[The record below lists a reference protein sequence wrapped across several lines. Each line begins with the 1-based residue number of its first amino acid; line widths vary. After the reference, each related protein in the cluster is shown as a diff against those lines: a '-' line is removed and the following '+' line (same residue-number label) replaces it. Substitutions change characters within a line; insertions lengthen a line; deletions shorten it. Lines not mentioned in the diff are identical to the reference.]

1 MTRNNK
7 RIAPPS
13 RQALGALLIASS
25 ILTLSGCVSDKKA
38 LDSAAVATPAVEGQ
52 PAPKLAA
59 AMPAASSPASKQL
72 YRDPML
78 TNVSGVNPQAAVQDP
93 NAATAAPPVDPA
105 RQQQQPAN
113 IGGLVMQSTRINAQ
127 AMSIFSDHQP
137 LPQNNSTSTVI
148 QPQGVNAYAPQN
160 AGPRSSVFS
169 APPEPQQ
176 GEMLLPQ
183 QSSQNTSTKLA
194 PDQTASLAGG
204 SIPGSTTN
212 ALYSA
217 PKQNLLSSL
226 SGLLQKASLPGMT
239 RVAPNGLHVQNDSVQ
254 VGCFKPD
261 LMRVIKTVETHFGKP
276 VVVTS
281 GYRDPQHNRE
291 VGGAEESMHKSCEA
305 ADIQIDGVS
314 KWDIAQYI
322 RSLPNRGGVGTYC
335 HTDSVHLDTGNTRDW
350 NWGCG
355 RKSAPIASAR
365 AI

>member
-13 RQALGALLIASS
+13 RQAVGALLIASS
-25 ILTLSGCVSDKKA
+25 ILALSGCVSDKKA
-38 LDSAAVATPAVEGQ
+38 LDSAAVSTPAAEGQ
-52 PAPKLAA
+52 PAPRLAA
-59 AMPAASSPASKQL
+59 AMPAASSSAPKQP

-78 TNVSGVNPQAAVQDP
+78 TNVSGVDPQVAAQDADAAAV
-93 NAATAAPPVDPA
+93 APPADPA
-105 RQQQQPAN
+105 MQQQQPAN

-137 LPQNNSTSTVI
+137 QAQNNSTSTII

-169 APPEPQQ
+169 APPEPQP
-176 GEMLLPQ
+176 GEMLPQ

-194 PDQTASLAGG
+194 PVQTASLTGS
-204 SIPGSTTN
+204 SIPGSTMN

-217 PKQNLLSSL
+217 PKQNLLGSL

-239 RVAPNGLHVQNDSVQ
+239 RIAPNGLHVQNDGVQ

-314 KWDIAQYI
+314 KWDIAEYI

-335 HTDSVHLDTGNTRDW
+335 HTESVHLDTGNARDW

-355 RKSAPIASAR
+355 RKRAPIASAR

>member
-7 RIAPPS
+7 RIAPSS
-13 RQALGALLIASS
+13 RQAVGALLIASS
-25 ILTLSGCVSDKKA
+25 ILALSGCVSNKKA
-38 LDSAAVATPAVEGQ
+38 LDSAALATPAVEGQ
-52 PAPKLAA
+52 PAPRLAA
-59 AMPAASSPASKQL
+59 AMPASSATSKQP

-78 TNVSGVNPQAAVQDP
+78 TNVSGVDAQAAVQDP
-93 NAATAAPPVDPA
+93 NAAMAAPPVDPA
-105 RQQQQPAN
+105 MQPQQPAN

-148 QPQGVNAYAPQN
+148 QPQGVKAYAPEN

-176 GEMLLPQ
+176 GEILPQ

-194 PDQTASLAGG
+194 PQTASLAGG
-204 SIPGSTTN
+204 SIPGSTMN

-261 LMRVIKTVETHFGKP
+261 LMRVIETVETHFGKP

-305 ADIQIDGVS
+305 ADIQINGVS
-314 KWDIAQYI
+314 KWDIAEYI

-335 HTDSVHLDTGNTRDW
+335 HTDSVHLDTGNARDW

-355 RKSAPIASAR
+355 RKSAPIATAR

>member
-7 RIAPPS
+7 LIAPSS
-13 RQALGALLIASS
+13 RQAVGAVLIASS
-25 ILTLSGCVSDKKA
+25 ILALSGCVSDKKA
-38 LDSAAVATPAVEGQ
+38 LDSAAVATPAAEGQ
-52 PAPKLAA
+52 PAPRLAA
-59 AMPAASSPASKQL
+59 AMPAASSTASKQP

-78 TNVSGVNPQAAVQDP
+78 TNVSGVDPQVAAQDS
-93 NAATAAPPVDPA
+93 NALTAPTVDPA
-105 RQQQQPAN
+105 TQRQQPAN

-127 AMSIFSDHQP
+127 AMSIFSDHQA
-137 LPQNNSTSTVI
+137 LPQNNSTSTIV
-148 QPQGVNAYAPQN
+148 QPQGVNAYAPEN

-176 GEMLLPQ
+176 GEMLPQ
-183 QSSQNTSTKLA
+183 QSSQDTSTKLA

-204 SIPGSTTN
+204 SIPGSTMN

-239 RVAPNGLHVQNDSVQ
+239 RSAPNGLHVQNDSVE

-305 ADIQIDGVS
+305 ADIQINGVS
-314 KWDIAQYI
+314 KWDIAEYI

-355 RKSAPIASAR
+355 RKRAPIASAR

>member
-7 RIAPPS
+7 RIAPS
-13 RQALGALLIASS
+13 RRRAVGALLIASS
-25 ILTLSGCVSDKKA
+25 ILALSGCVSDKKA
-38 LDSAAVATPAVEGQ
+38 LDSAAVATPAAEGQ
-52 PAPKLAA
+52 PAPRLAA
-59 AMPAASSPASKQL
+59 AMPAASSTASKQL

-78 TNVSGVNPQAAVQDP
+78 TNVSGVDPQVAAQDP
-93 NAATAAPPVDPA
+93 NAATGPTVGPA
-105 RQQQQPAN
+105 MQQQQPAN

-148 QPQGVNAYAPQN
+148 QPQGVNAYAPEN

-176 GEMLLPQ
+176 GGMLPQ

-194 PDQTASLAGG
+194 PDQTASLVGG
-204 SIPGSTTN
+204 NIPGSTMN

-226 SGLLQKASLPGMT
+226 SGLIQKASLPGMT
-239 RVAPNGLHVQNDSVQ
+239 RIAPNGLHVQNDSVQ

-305 ADIQIDGVS
+305 ADIQINGVS
-314 KWDIAQYI
+314 KWDIAEYI

-335 HTDSVHLDTGNTRDW
+335 HTDSVHLDTGNARDW

-355 RKSAPIASAR
+355 RKNAPVASAR

>member
-1 MTRNNK
+1 LTRNNK

-13 RQALGALLIASS
+13 RQAIGALLIAGS
-25 ILTLSGCVSDKKA
+25 ILALSGCVSDKKA
-38 LDSAAVATPAVEGQ
+38 LDSAAVATPAAEGQ
-52 PAPKLAA
+52 PAPRLAA
-59 AMPAASSPASKQL
+59 AMPAASSPAPKQL

-78 TNVSGVNPQAAVQDP
+78 TNVSGVNPQAVVQDP
-93 NAATAAPPVDPA
+93 NAAMAAAPVDPA
-105 RQQQQPAN
+105 MQQQQPAN

-127 AMSIFSDHQP
+127 AMSIFSDRQP
-137 LPQNNSTSTVI
+137 PPQNNSTSTII
-148 QPQGVNAYAPQN
+148 QPQGGNAYAPLN

-176 GEMLLPQ
+176 GEMLPQ
-183 QSSQNTSTKLA
+183 QSSQNTSTKIA
-194 PDQTASLAGG
+194 PVQIASLAGG
-204 SIPGSTTN
+204 NIPGSTMN

-305 ADIQIDGVS
+305 ADIQIDGIS

-335 HTDSVHLDTGNTRDW
+335 HTDSVHLDTGNARDW